1 MDIYKIKSLAEWLLE
16 SEELILPA
24 YQRPY
29 QWDESLVTAFATDF
43 LRTDESLPNDI
54 GLLVLEYENDDKKAL
69 RVADGQQRLLT
80 FSLLLEAT
88 KEEILPSSRL
98 KRLCESA
105 CRNVESEYRIEAVR
119 RLLER
124 IIPANERSGL
134 RTRLLETQATVVK
147 RPANDIENIER
158 LFEDANTA
166 GRLLTGWQIL
176 KAHHYGRIVT
186 AKSDANNTLK
196 ALEALTAA
204 EVVHALKSDANDT
217 LKALEDWRLG
227 RRTAK
232 EVFEDD
238 GLHDGPPLRKMPL
251 DRIVDGHAWTTF
263 GQGIIAAIFGLLA
276 GERNAWWCGTLEKTE
291 AHLDP
296 LEPYYGWTDDV
307 PEECSP
313 SRKWRADRPLDF
325 ASGMGFFSMIARLE
339 KEVHDYIGQI
349 PRLKKSVEALSM
361 TDDVMLTLDEGGV
374 RLADNHPR
382 TPAALVV
389 TAALI
394 FLTLVYRLRDALEK
408 DEVTKGYD
416 WDGFVQ
422 RAETQVKVIG
432 FAPTVQD
439 SCHLDSSKGN
449 DALVLFATALCWSDR
464 FRGKKAT
471 LERGDAEVLL
481 KVLLVQLFNASC
493 TSRWDTHFRS
503 LLMRPAI
510 DAARENRHVASAWWL
525 FRSRVRPNESGSRKN
540 EPEAADLH
548 QTYLGAWIRLLRELE
563 NSLNGVSNETKIL
576 CALAAHVRRTLE
588 DVVPEDCL

>member
-1 MDIYKIKSLAEWLLE
+1 ME
-16 SEELILPA
+16 SDDA
-24 YQRPY
+24 
-29 QWDESLVTAFATDF
+29 DETD
-43 LRTDESLPNDI
+43 
-54 GLLVLEYENDDKKAL
+54 K
-69 RVADGQQRLLT
+69 
-80 FSLLLEAT
+80 
-88 KEEILPSSRL
+88 
-98 KRLCESA
+98 
-105 CRNVESEYRIEAVR
+105 
-119 RLLER
+119 
-124 IIPANERSGL
+124 
-134 RTRLLETQATVVK
+134 
-147 RPANDIENIER
+147 
-158 LFEDANTA
+158 
-166 GRLLTGWQIL
+166 
-176 KAHHYGRIVT
+176 
-186 AKSDANNTLK
+186 
-196 ALEALTAA
+196 
-204 EVVHALKSDANDT
+204 T

-382 TPAALVV
+382 TPAALIV

-408 DEVTKGYD
+408 DEVTRGYD
-416 WDGFVQ
+416 WAGFVQ

-503 LLMRPAI
+503 LLMQPAI
-510 DAARENRHVASAWWL
+510 DAARENRRVASAWWL